1 MVKTVDGNIGRFV
14 LKKDRE
20 KMKRILSL
28 ISLSLLI
35 CFAVNAQQNGKI
47 SGVVIDAKNIAI
59 SGVTVQVLNSNLSTL
74 TNANGA
80 FEFNNVP
87 AGKVSLKFT
96 AIGYASVVKNTNI
109 NENIGVVLAETNLRL
124 DEVTVSA
131 QKTDEKILS
140 IPAAITAFSAA
151 KVTDYRIQN
160 TRDLSA
166 IVPNLYSSNPGDGRN
181 VISIRGIGTT
191 SYDPAVATYI
201 DGVNQFGLDT
211 YIASLFDVER
221 IEVLRGPQGTLYGR
235 NAMGGVVN
243 IITKQPTN
251 TTSGFASVDLGNFG
265 QQRYSLG
272 IRSALIK
279 DKLFFGAAGLF
290 NKADGFYT
298 NEFNNSK
305 FDKLHGFLGNYYLKF
320 LASDKFA
327 LTLNVKHNENRNNGT
342 FPLAGSVNDALENPF
357 KLNQDATTQMVD
369 NLFNTSL
376 TANYTGNA
384 INFSSQTA
392 YQSNYRYYK
401 QPIDGDFSPIDGV
414 SIINNYGNDW
424 NKVRVY
430 TQEFKLSSPAASNS
444 KLKWVAGLYGFY
456 QKNPVKQGTYFGAD
470 AAFVGAPFPFFTSL
484 NTNTGKSYGVAAYG
498 QLTYALSE
506 KLSATAGLRYDY
518 EHKKQSALGEF
529 LMDGMAPAISQNDTT
544 AKASFKAFSPK
555 VSLAYAITEENNNI
569 YASYSRGYRAG
580 GLTQLGSD
588 PSALPLVAYKPEY
601 SNNFEIG
608 SKNTFLDDKLSINLT
623 AFYIRLTDAQIPVLI
638 LPDAVTITR
647 NAGKLTSKGLE
658 LELSAKPVKGLSFD
672 YNLGYT
678 DAKYT
683 SLQLPKD
690 GETINLDGNRQLYTP
705 ELTSMFAPQFSYEL
719 DKNSRLN
726 LIARGEWIFT
736 GNQFYDLGNQIEQ
749 KGYNLF
755 NAKLG
760 VTNKRFDLFVWGRNL
775 GDKTYIDY
783 AYDFGA
789 AHLGNPRTY
798 GVTLTG
804 RF

>member
-1 MVKTVDGNIGRFV
+1 MDIVKVKG
-14 LKKDRE
+14 
-20 KMKRILSL
+20 ILSL
-28 ISLSLLI
+28 MGLCLLI
-35 CFAVNAQQNGKI
+35 CFAATAQQNNKI
-47 SGVVIDAKNIAI
+47 LGTVTDSKNTPVAA
-59 SGVTVQVLNSNLSTL
+59 VTVQVLNSNASTVS
-74 TNANGA
+74 NANGQ
-80 FEFNNVP
+80 FEINNI
-87 AGKVSLKFT
+87 ATGKVGLKFS
-96 AIGYASVVKNTNI
+96 AVGYATVVVYARGGET
-109 NENIGVVLAETNLRL
+109 IGVYLYETNQRL

-131 QKTDEKILS
+131 QKTEQNVKDLPLS
-140 IPAAITAFSAA
+140 VSVLSAQ
-151 KVTDYRIQN
+151 KVQDYRLLN

-166 IVPNLYSSNPGDGRN
+166 VIPNLYSSNPGDGRN
-181 VISIRGIGTT
+181 VTSIRGIGTT

-235 NAMGGVVN
+235 NAMGGVIN

-251 TTSGFASVDLGNFG
+251 ATSGFASIDFGNFG
-265 QQRYSLG
+265 QQRYSAG
-272 IRSALIK
+272 IRSALVK

-305 FDKLHGFLGNYYLKF
+305 FDKLHGYLGNYYLKF

-342 FPLAGSVNDALENPF
+342 FPLAGSVHDALSNPF
-357 KLNQDATTQMVD
+357 VLNQNATTQMVD

-376 TANYTGNA
+376 SANYTGDA

-414 SIINNYGNDW
+414 AIVNNYGKDW
-424 NKVRVY
+424 NKVQVY
-430 TQEFKLSSPAASNS
+430 TQEFKLSSPAANSS
-444 KLKWVAGLYGFY
+444 KLNWVAGLYGFY
-456 QKNPVKQGTYFGAD
+456 QTNPVKQGTYFGAD

-484 NTNTGKSYGVAAYG
+484 NTNTGKSYGLAAYG
-498 QLTYALSE
+498 QVTYSLTE

-518 EHKKQSALGEF
+518 EHKKLSALGEL
-529 LMDGMAPAISQNDTT
+529 LMDGEAPVITQDEISS
-544 AKASFKAFSPK
+544 KANFNALSPK
-555 VSLAYAITEENNNI
+555 VSLAYAVTGKNNV
-569 YASYSRGYRAG
+569 YASYNRGYRAG

-588 PSALPLVAYKPEY
+588 PSVLPLIAYKPEH
-601 SNNFEIG
+601 SNNIEIG
-608 SKNTFLDDKLSINLT
+608 SKNTFFDNKLSVNFS
-623 AFYIRLTDAQIPVLI
+623 AFFIKLTDAQIPVLV

-647 NAGKLTSKGLE
+647 NAGKLTSKGVE

-683 SLQLPKD
+683 SLQLPSD
-690 GETINLDGNRQLYTP
+690 GSTVTLDGNRQLYTP
-705 ELTSMFAPQFSYEL
+705 ELTSMFAPQYNFEL
-719 DKNSRLN
+719 DKNSGLN
-726 LIARGEWIFT
+726 LVARGEWVFI
-736 GNQFYDLGNQIEQ
+736 GNQFFDLDNQIQQ

-760 VTNKRFDLFVWGRNL
+760 ITNKRFDLFVWGRNL

-804 RF
+804 KF